1 MLAINGG
8 TIQSTDN
15 MITILPP
22 GGLIGLEAQGT
33 GSQITAKNPTILGLG
48 QAGISAVSAINGGLV
63 NLEGGKIDIAGASSV
78 GLLANN
84 GPVDVSA
91 PVTISMTGPN
101 SYGVE
106 AEGSGVVDIN
116 PGTTITT
123 SGIGGF
129 GIFALAGGTVTANG
143 ITITTSGF
151 LSPGGFDADG
161 AATMG
166 GTISLENSSI
176 TTIGDSADG
185 LHVLG
190 GNGQI
195 IGTNLN
201 IVTSGRMAA
210 GAEADNRG
218 SIQLSS
224 TSISTTG
231 ANAYGAVA
239 QTGGTINLKPG
250 TVISTSGNGSY
261 GLFAMNGGNIN
272 GNGISVMTTGGLGL
286 LLNTADGAAAST
298 GSPGPGTIMLA
309 NSTISASGLL
319 ANGLL
324 VSGSGSSISIFNSN
338 VVSSLGN
345 GALVENGANLTLTGS
360 NLRAL
365 VHGIVAAGG
374 TVNTPNSILVSGG
387 NVSGVLGDAFRVLN
401 GVSNITVNN
410 GATVT
415 GNTALLRVLDPLGGT
430 VANLTASHAS
440 LFGDIFADPASQATV
455 TLTAGSTLTGRV
467 NPLLSPGGNVTIDG
481 SSHWAMLGSSNVQ
494 SLSVAPGAS
503 ADFSTLFNLARNTLT
518 TGSLLG
524 TGGRFGLNINLR
536 REVSDLID
544 ITGTSQ
550 GSHFLTFFDRGTD
563 LRKNHS
569 VLVVQTADGVA
580 GFSGKTDRGVFAY
593 YVVHGNGSAI
603 TPDPKDWYLVRA
615 DKIVQDQVER
625 PPGLPGG
632 SIGTPVGLSTVD
644 ALNNSANAAIGTY
657 GAG

>member
-1 MLAINGG
+1 MRFVEQRSSLSGQQRNFLASPEIFAADLDGTSKRMKPGYIAFGSVLISLLLVVGALDQVRADNTLEANGKHETAIPEAPYFTSTAQPAMLAINGG

-15 MITILPP
+15 TITVLPP

-33 GSQITAKNPTILGLG
+33 GSQITAKNPTILGLDAG

-63 NLEGGKIDIAGASSV
+63 NLEGGKVEIAGASSV

-84 GPVDVSA
+84 GIVDISPPA
-91 PVTISMTGPN
+91 TISMTGPN

-106 AEGSGVVDIN
+106 AEGDGVVDIS

-166 GTISLENSSI
+166 GTIKLENSSI

-195 IGTNLN
+195 TGTNLN
-201 IVTSGRMAA
+201 IVTSGRGAA
-210 GAEADNRG
+210 GAEADNGG
-218 SIQLSS
+218 SIQLSGP
-224 TSISTTG
+224 SISTTG
-231 ANAYGAVA
+231 ADAYGAVA
-239 QTGGTINLKPG
+239 ETSGTGTLKSGTA
-250 TVISTSGNGSY
+250 ISTSGNGSY
-261 GLFAMNGGNIN
+261 GLFATNGGIIAA
-272 GNGISVMTTGGLGL
+272 NGISVTTTGGLGL

-298 GSPGPGTIMLA
+298 GSSGPGTIMLA
-309 NSTISASGLL
+309 NSTISANGLL

-324 VSGSGSSISIFNSN
+324 VSGSGSSISVFNSN

-360 NLRAL
+360 NLTAL

-387 NVSGVLGDAFRVLN
+387 NVITVLGDAFRILN

-415 GNTALLRVLDPLGGT
+415 GTTALLRVLDPPDGT

-440 LFGDIFADPASQATV
+440 LFGDIFADPASQTTV
-455 TLTAGSTLTGRV
+455 NLTAGSTLTGRV

-550 GSHFLTFFDRGTD
+550 GSHLKEWR
-563 LRKNHS
+563 RY
-569 VLVVQTADGVA
+569 
-580 GFSGKTDRGVFAY
+580 R
-593 YVVHGNGSAI
+593 
-603 TPDPKDWYLVRA
+603 
-615 DKIVQDQVER
+615 
-625 PPGLPGG
+625 
-632 SIGTPVGLSTVD
+632 
-644 ALNNSANAAIGTY
+644 
-657 GAG
+657 